1 MTEKTK
7 AGYVR
12 PVLSLLLLFGPA
24 LLLIFISTRGCE
36 HKFKVLEDYGKLPA
50 YNFHDSKGH
59 TLTNKNFRNKI
70 VIYTTIQ
77 PSCPDTCAITI
88 WHLDQL
94 LYQQLRKNKK
104 KLGHVKI
111 VSIVTDANGHPSDRV
126 HDVEM
131 ALRTQVQDYD
141 PEIWTVVSGDA
152 RGIYNMKHNGQSLLK
167 KGKEYFGGEAFTELM
182 LLVDKKNH
190 VRMVL
195 PAKTESTIRKMRDH
209 MALLEK
215 EYDKAAAK
223 AEKK

>member
-36 HKFKVLEDYGKLPA
+36 HKFKVLEDYGKLPD
-50 YNFHDSKGH
+50 YSFHDSKGQ
-59 TLTNKNFRNKI
+59 TLTNKDFRNKI

-77 PSCPDTCAITI
+77 PTCPDTCAITI

-94 LYQQLRKNKK
+94 IYQQLRKNKK
-104 KLGHVKI
+104 KLGHVKL
-111 VSIVTDANGHPSDRV
+111 VSIVTDEKGHPSDRV

-131 ALRTQVQDYD
+131 ALKTQVHDYD
-141 PEIWTVVSGDA
+141 PTIWTAVSGDA
-152 RGIYNMKHNGQSLLK
+152 RGIYTMKHNGQTLLK

-182 LLVDKKNH
+182 MLVDKKNH

-215 EYDKAAAK
+215 EYDKADAK
-223 AEKK
+223 AKKK